1 MGNVR
6 LFLPKKQLEL
16 KTIYKPLARAV
27 FTHEITL
34 RQTLGVKGEEKK
46 VFVPTLHNELS
57 RSE

>member
-6 LFLPKKQLEL
+6 LFLPKKQLEI
-16 KTIYKPLARAV
+16 KTIYKPLPRAV
-27 FTHEITL
+27 FRHEIAL
-34 RQTLGVKGEEKK
+34 RQTLGVKEGKK